1 MSILSCS
8 SEPFSI
14 EIYNPLDIS
23 RQAETVEID
32 LKKIPESIKSSIGKI
47 GIYDVDQATFLTKQ
61 LIDMNQDG
69 VMDFL
74 LFQPKL
80 PPMKSKTFNLSRE
93 NGTCLN
99 RKSCVLQG
107 APYVFERFSEA
118 VLRP

>member
-1 MSILSCS
+1 MKRFNRTKFNIVLLLFISVMSILSCS

-74 LFQPKL
+74 INSIP
-80 PPMKSKTFNLSRE
+80 
-93 NGTCLN
+93 
-99 RKSCVLQG
+99 
-107 APYVFERFSEA
+107 
-118 VLRP
+118 